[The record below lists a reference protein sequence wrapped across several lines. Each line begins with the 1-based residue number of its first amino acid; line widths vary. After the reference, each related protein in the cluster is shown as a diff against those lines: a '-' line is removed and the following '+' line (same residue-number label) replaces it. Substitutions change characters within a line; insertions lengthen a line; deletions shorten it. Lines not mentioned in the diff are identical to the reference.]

1 MSFWGIVI
9 KASNELYMLAPTV
22 LVVGI
27 CVKAAFM
34 DARIEELE
42 RKIKELESK

>member
-1 MSFWGIVI
+1 MSFTEAVI
-9 KASNELYMLAPTV
+9 ESLQELYVIAPIL
-22 LVVGI
+22 LVVGV
-27 CVKAAFM
+27 CVKAGFM